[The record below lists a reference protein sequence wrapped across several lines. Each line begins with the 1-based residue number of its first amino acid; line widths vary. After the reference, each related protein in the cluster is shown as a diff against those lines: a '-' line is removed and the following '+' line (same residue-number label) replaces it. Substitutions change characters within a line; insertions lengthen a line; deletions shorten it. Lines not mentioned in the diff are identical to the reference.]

1 MSCNL
6 LDTYFLCIVIYMSS
20 IIVLCTRKGLI
31 IFQYVF
37 QKHIEETDKM
47 KEEHSKEVERL
58 KEQIPEDGA
67 YDLEE
72 IKMELRVEH
81 ERAQLQR
88 QDQHALELSTINSAA
103 REQACTLEEKISN
116 MEKEQQQLIGTIRT
130 KYPNQ

>member
-1 MSCNL
+1 M
-6 LDTYFLCIVIYMSS
+6 
-20 IIVLCTRKGLI
+20 
-31 IFQYVF
+31 F

-130 KYPNQ
+130 